1 LFVLRFKRLCVRAK
15 LLVTSVVHVTMADN
29 DAPPPLGGGENAAM
43 AARSL

>member
-1 LFVLRFKRLCVRAK
+1 VP
-15 LLVTSVVHVTMADN
+15 VTMADS